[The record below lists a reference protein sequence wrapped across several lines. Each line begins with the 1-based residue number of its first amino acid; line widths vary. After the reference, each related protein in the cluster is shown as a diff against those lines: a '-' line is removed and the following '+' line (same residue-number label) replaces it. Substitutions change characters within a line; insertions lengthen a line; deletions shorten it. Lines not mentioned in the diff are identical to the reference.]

1 MLAHAEMKIATAVID
16 RLENTCAFKFE
27 IGLVGRRQIGGTADQ
42 PWNVLCQRVQ
52 NFARAFTG
60 GDPFS
65 VCRERGQVFV
75 PSIGKVASLHSS
87 NLVRE
92 IRKLAGIASIEIGP
106 LGMKLA
112 TTLPD
117 AFLKM
122 F

>member
-1 MLAHAEMKIATAVID
+1 MKIAPTVIA
-16 RLENTCAFKFE
+16 RLENARTFKFE
-27 IGLVGRRQIGGTADQ
+27 ISLVGRSQIGGTADQ
-42 PWNVLCQRVQ
+42 PRDVLCQRVQ

-60 GDPFS
+60 GDPFCVS
-65 VCRERGQVFV
+65 GERGQVFV
-75 PSIGKVASLHSS
+75 PSIGKVASLYSS

-92 IRKLAGIASIEIGP
+92 IRKLAVIASVEIGP

-112 TTLPD
+112 TTFPD